1 MEFSV
6 GDARS
11 LVLEPAQLSE
21 LGDFGFCIGPYGN
34 KVGFAFQQRRALN
47 ISYAAHLS
55 EVIRPGSR
63 VAVLGGGLAGT
74 TACVALAGMGLMA
87 EVFETRDRVLKL
99 QLQALH
105 RLLHPCYNSW
115 PMTERFASSTS
126 NPFLNWYV
134 DTAKRVTD
142 ALYEEW
148 ETQFA
153 PELPKPKTRCAI
165 KKVEICSINNDG
177 VIVHYEQTLEDN
189 TVELKDAKF
198 DAVFVALGFGDE
210 VDLDLSDE
218 STYWVPDAIGTF
230 REKEEDVKFVV
241 SGTGD
246 GGLIDCGRF
255 MYRKVE
261 GGKLLIEVIAS
272 LRHYTYRKPP
282 SDVSG
287 FDEYKLSPTEENIRN
302 LERRIESKNKAHDP
316 DIGNPDLHFG
326 TPKQN
331 AIARELS
338 EGYQE
343 IVAALPSRCRN
354 ILDAAL
360 YKPERVTLIGNLE
373 TPFSPNSAPI
383 NKLLVAH
390 ALSVRPEIYV
400 QGRVENFRG
409 QPYIRRPDNR
419 RRKITADRK
428 VVRHGTK
435 APIRE
440 LFDSFDVEAARK
452 THTLQNVID
461 VKLPPAAFSS
471 ALPDVVRDQPDDFEF
486 IKARLAK
493 AESFAKK
500 VLGTAVEPDWDN
512 DSGSGTFV
520 VETNDAYLKSA
531 RKTGGFDRELF
542 GVPLIAQRR
551 NDQDAYTPA
560 VKTPG
565 VT

>member
-6 GDARS
+6 GDARK
-11 LVLEPAQLSE
+11 LVLEPARLSE

-34 KVGFAFQQRRALN
+34 KVGFAFQQKRALN
-47 ISYAAHLS
+47 VAFAAHQLS
-55 EVIRPGSR
+55 EIVKPGSR
-63 VAVLGGGLAGT
+63 VAILGGGLAGT
-74 TACVALAGMGLMA
+74 TACVALAGMGVMA

-115 PMTERFASSTS
+115 PMTARFASSTS

-142 ALYEEW
+142 ALFEEW
-148 ETQFA
+148 ETQFK

-165 KKVEICSINNDG
+165 KKVEKCSVDKDG
-177 VIVHYEQTLEDN
+177 VVVHYEHTLEDN
-189 TVELKDAKF
+189 TVSLKKEEF
-198 DAVFVALGFGDE
+198 DAVFVALGFGEE

-230 REKEEDVKFVV
+230 REREEDAKFIV

-261 GGKLLIEVIAS
+261 GGKLLIEVIAA
-272 LRHYTYRKPP
+272 LRHRTYQKPP
-282 SDVSG
+282 TTVAG
-287 FDEYKLSPTEENIRN
+287 FDEYVLSQTEENIRN
-302 LERRIESKNKAHDP
+302 LEQRIESKNMEFDP
-316 DIGNPDLHFG
+316 EFGDPDLHFG
-326 TPKQN
+326 TTKQN
-331 AIARELS
+331 AIAVELAK
-338 EGYQE
+338 GYE
-343 IVAALPSRCRN
+343 KIIAALPAGCLD

-360 YKPERVTLIGNLE
+360 YKPERVTLVGNLE
-373 TPFSPNSAPI
+373 APFSPNAAPI
-383 NKLLVAH
+383 NKLLMAH

-400 QGRVENFRG
+400 RGRVEEFRG
-409 QPYIRRPDNR
+409 EPYIRHPDG
-419 RRKITADRK
+419 RRKKIKADRK

-440 LFDSFDVEAARK
+440 LFESFDIEVARK

-471 ALPDVVRDQPDDFEF
+471 ALPDVVRDQPDDFEYV
-486 IKARLAK
+486 KARLAK

-512 DSGSGTFV
+512 ESKSGTFV
-520 VETNDAYLKSA
+520 VETNDAYLKSSK
-531 RKTGGFDRELF
+531 KTGGFDRELF
-542 GVPLIAQRR
+542 GIPLISQKRSDR
-551 NDQDAYTPA
+551 DTYVSA
-560 VKTPG
+560 VKAPG
-565 VT
+565 